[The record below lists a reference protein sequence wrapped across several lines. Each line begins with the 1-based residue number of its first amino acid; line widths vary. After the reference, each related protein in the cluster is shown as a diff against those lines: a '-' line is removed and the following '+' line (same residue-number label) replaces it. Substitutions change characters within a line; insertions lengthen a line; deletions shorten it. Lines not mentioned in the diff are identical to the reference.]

1 MVRQSSGSC
10 SPGRRSC
17 VSPDFTSGARYSATE
32 AAQERARKLASDGEL
47 GELARLVGQG
57 LKSAGW
63 RLALAESCTGGWLG
77 KLVTDVAGSSA
88 WFERGLITYSNE
100 AKQQL
105 LGVTAAALS
114 RSGAVSAEV
123 AEAMAQGALASSA
136 ANLALA
142 VTGIAG
148 PDGAS
153 AGKPVG
159 LVWFALAVKDR
170 AIETLSRQFEGDR
183 DAVRRKAVQTSLN
196 MILAATRTQ
205 PVVAK

>member
-1 MVRQSSGSC
+1 M
-10 SPGRRSC
+10 
-17 VSPDFTSGARYSATE
+17 
-32 AAQERARKLASDGEL
+32 ASDAEL
-47 GELARLVGQG
+47 SELARQVGRG
-57 LKSAGW
+57 LKAAGW
-63 RLALAESCTGGWLG
+63 RLALAESCTGGWIG

-123 AEAMAQGALASSA
+123 AEAMAQGALALSA

-148 PDGAS
+148 PDGGS
-153 AGKPVG
+153 ADKPVG
-159 LVWFALAVKDR
+159 LVWFALAVKHG
-170 AIETLSRQFEGDR
+170 AAETLSRQFDGDR
-183 DAVRRKAVQTSLN
+183 DAVRRQAVQMGLN
-196 MILAATRTQ
+196 LILAATRN
-205 PVVAK
+205 AIGSS

>member
-1 MVRQSSGSC
+1 M
-10 SPGRRSC
+10 
-17 VSPDFTSGARYSATE
+17 
-32 AAQERARKLASDGEL
+32 ASDAEL
-47 GELARLVGQG
+47 GELARQVGQG
-57 LKSAGW
+57 LKAAGW
-63 RLALAESCTGGWLG
+63 RLALAESCTGGWVG

-105 LGVTAAALS
+105 LGVTALALS

-148 PDGAS
+148 PDGGS
-153 AGKPVG
+153 ADKPVG
-159 LVWFALAVKDR
+159 LVWFSLAVKHG
-170 AIETLSRQFEGDR
+170 ASETLSRQFAGDR
-183 DAVRRKAVQTSLN
+183 DAVRRQAVQTGLN
-196 MILAATRTQ
+196 LILAATGTAIRGS
-205 PVVAK
+205 

>member
-1 MVRQSSGSC
+1 
-10 SPGRRSC
+10 
-17 VSPDFTSGARYSATE
+17 
-32 AAQERARKLASDGEL
+32 LASDAEL
-47 GELARLVGQG
+47 GDLARQVGQG
-57 LKSAGW
+57 LKSRGW

-148 PDGAS
+148 PDGGTAD
-153 AGKPVG
+153 KPVG
-159 LVWFALAVKDR
+159 LVWFALAVKR
-170 AIETLSRQFEGDR
+170 GGSETLSRQFDGDR
-183 DAVRRKAVQTSLN
+183 DAVRRQAAQTGLN
-196 MILAATRTQ
+196 LILAATRT
-205 PVVAK
+205 AIRGS

>member
-1 MVRQSSGSC
+1 M
-10 SPGRRSC
+10 
-17 VSPDFTSGARYSATE
+17 
-32 AAQERARKLASDGEL
+32 ASDGEL
-47 GELARLVGQG
+47 SELARQVGHG
-57 LKSAGW
+57 LKAAGW
-63 RLALAESCTGGWLG
+63 RLALAESCTGGWVG

-148 PDGAS
+148 PDGGS
-153 AGKPVG
+153 ADKPVG
-159 LVWFALAVKDR
+159 LVWFALAVKHG
-170 AIETLSRQFEGDR
+170 AAETLSRQFDGDR
-183 DAVRRKAVQTSLN
+183 DAVRRQAVQTGLN
-196 MILAATRTQ
+196 LILAATRT
-205 PVVAK
+205 AIGSS

>member
-1 MVRQSSGSC
+1 
-10 SPGRRSC
+10 
-17 VSPDFTSGARYSATE
+17 
-32 AAQERARKLASDGEL
+32 LASDGEL
-47 GELARLVGQG
+47 GELARRVGQG

-77 KLVTDVAGSSA
+77 KVVTDVAGSSA

-148 PDGAS
+148 PEGGTAD
-153 AGKPVG
+153 KPVG
-159 LVWFALAVKDR
+159 LVWFALAIKHG
-170 AIETLSRQFEGDR
+170 AMETLSRQFEGDR
-183 DAVRRKAVQTSLN
+183 DAVRRQAVQTGLD
-196 MILAATRTQ
+196 MILAATRT
-205 PVVAK
+205 ATRGI

>member
-1 MVRQSSGSC
+1 
-10 SPGRRSC
+10 
-17 VSPDFTSGARYSATE
+17 
-32 AAQERARKLASDGEL
+32 LASDGKL
-47 GELARLVGQG
+47 SELARRVGQG

-77 KLVTDVAGSSA
+77 KVVTDVAGSSA
-88 WFERGLITYSNE
+88 WFECGLITYSNE

-105 LGVTAAALS
+105 LGVTATALS

-148 PDGAS
+148 PEGGTAD
-153 AGKPVG
+153 KPLG
-159 LVWFALAVKDR
+159 LVWFALAVKHG
-170 AIETLSRQFEGDR
+170 ATETLSRQFDGDR
-183 DAVRRKAVQTSLN
+183 DAVRRQAVQTGLDL
-196 MILAATRTQ
+196 ILAATRT
-205 PVVAK
+205 ATRGM

>member
-1 MVRQSSGSC
+1 
-10 SPGRRSC
+10 
-17 VSPDFTSGARYSATE
+17 
-32 AAQERARKLASDGEL
+32 LASDGKL
-47 GELARLVGQG
+47 SELARRVGQG

-77 KLVTDVAGSSA
+77 KVVTDVAGSSA
-88 WFERGLITYSNE
+88 WFECGLITYSNE

-105 LGVTAAALS
+105 LGVTATALS

-148 PDGAS
+148 PEGGTAD
-153 AGKPVG
+153 KPVG
-159 LVWFALAVKDR
+159 LVWFALAVKHG
-170 AIETLSRQFEGDR
+170 ATETLSRQFDGDR
-183 DAVRRKAVQTSLN
+183 DAVRRQAVQTGLDL
-196 MILAATRTQ
+196 ILAATRT
-205 PVVAK
+205 ATRGM

>member
-1 MVRQSSGSC
+1 
-10 SPGRRSC
+10 
-17 VSPDFTSGARYSATE
+17 
-32 AAQERARKLASDGEL
+32 LASDSEL
-47 GELARLVGQG
+47 SELARRVGQG

-77 KLVTDVAGSSA
+77 KVVTDVAGSSA
-88 WFERGLITYSNE
+88 WFECGLITYSNE

-105 LGVTAAALS
+105 LGVTATALS

-148 PDGAS
+148 PEGGTAD
-153 AGKPVG
+153 KPLG
-159 LVWFALAVKDR
+159 LVWFALAVKHG
-170 AIETLSRQFEGDR
+170 ATETLSRQFDGDR
-183 DAVRRKAVQTSLN
+183 DAVRRQAVQTGLDL
-196 MILAATRTQ
+196 ILAATRT
-205 PVVAK
+205 ATRGM